1 MNVIFACIL
10 MVSVGYMTFTAPELI
25 LSAMTS
31 GAEKALKL
39 AAGLTAIYSV
49 WLGIFELLERSG
61 LTEKLSK
68 LAYKPVKRIFGNV
81 DDSAAKYLAL
91 NVTANIIGLSSVAT
105 PMGIKAAAYLDEK
118 DNEYAKAMLFA
129 VAATSLQILPTTVIS
144 LRDKLGSVS
153 SYDIVLP
160 TLLSTLVS
168 TVCGILLTAVFV
180 KR

>member
-1 MNVIFACIL
+1 
-10 MVSVGYMTFTAPELI
+10 
-25 LSAMTS
+25 
-31 GAEKALKL
+31 
-39 AAGLTAIYSV
+39 
-49 WLGIFELLERSG
+49 
-61 LTEKLSK
+61 
-68 LAYKPVKRIFGNV
+68 
-81 DDSAAKYLAL
+81 
-91 NVTANIIGLSSVAT
+91 
-105 PMGIKAAAYLDEK
+105 MGIKAAAYLDEK